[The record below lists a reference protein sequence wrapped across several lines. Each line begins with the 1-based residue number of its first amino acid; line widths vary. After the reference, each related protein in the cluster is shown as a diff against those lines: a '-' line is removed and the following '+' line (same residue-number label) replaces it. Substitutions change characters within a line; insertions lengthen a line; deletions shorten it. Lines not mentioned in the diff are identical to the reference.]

1 MDFSLLEE
9 HRLLQDTVR
18 RFVRQELLPLEPLVL
33 QRDTQGLTGEE
44 LVPAEAEERLLAQ
57 ARAAG
62 LWGLDVPAE
71 FGGLNLGA
79 LPKCLA
85 TEELYKTVTP
95 FTFPPDAPNLH
106 MLMQTCTP
114 EQRERYLLPYARG
127 EKRSAIAIS
136 EPGAGSD
143 PAGMLTTAVKK
154 GDQWVINGRKIW
166 ISRAHIAD
174 FMIVM
179 ALTDKEK
186 RARGGITAFLVDK
199 DTPGLVLQRQIP
211 VIGGHAPWEVV
222 FEDLTVPDSQV
233 LGQVGQGF
241 APMQL
246 RLTVRRLEIGSW
258 CVGLAQRCLDM
269 MVGYAKQ
276 RQTFGQ
282 RLADRQAIQWFIADS
297 ATDIHAA
304 RLMTHHG
311 AWKFDQG
318 EDVRQEASM
327 LKVFATEMATRVAD
341 RAMQT
346 HGGMG
351 MSKELPL
358 EFIYRRLR
366 PMRIFEGP
374 TEVHR
379 WVIART
385 LLKD

>member
-1 MDFSLLEE
+1 MDFELLEE
-9 HRLLQDTVR
+9 HRMLQYTVR

-33 QRDTQGLTGEE
+33 QRDTQGMTGEE
-44 LVPAEAEERLLAQ
+44 LLPAEVEDRLLAK
-57 ARAAG
+57 AREAG
-62 LWGLDVPAE
+62 LWGLDVPEE

-85 TEELYKTVTP
+85 TEELYKTITP

-106 MLMQTCTP
+106 MLMQTCTAA
-114 EQRERYLLPYARG
+114 QRERYLLPYARG

-143 PAGMLTTAVKK
+143 PAAMQTTAVKK

-174 FMIVM
+174 FIIVM

-186 RARGGITAFLVDK
+186 RARGGITAFIVDK
-199 DTPGLVLQRQIP
+199 GTPGLVLQRQIP
-211 VIGGHAPWEVV
+211 VIGGHAPWELV
-222 FEDLTVPDSQV
+222 FEDLTLPDAQV

-258 CVGLAQRCLDM
+258 CVGHAQRCLDM
-269 MVGYAKQ
+269 MVDYAKQ
-276 RQTFGQ
+276 RVTFGQ

-318 EDVRQEASM
+318 ADVRQEASM

-341 RAMQT
+341 RAMQM

-358 EFIYRRLR
+358 EFMYRRLR

-374 TEVHR
+374 SEVHR

>member
-9 HRLLQDTVR
+9 HRMLQDTVR
-18 RFVRQELLPLEPLVL
+18 RFVRQELLPLESLVL
-33 QRDTQGLTGEE
+33 QRDTEGHTGEDI
-44 LVPAEAEERLLAQ
+44 LPQDVDAKLLAKAQ
-57 ARAAG
+57 EAG
-62 LWGLDVPAE
+62 LWGLDVPEE

-85 TEELYKTVTP
+85 NEELHKCVTP

-114 EQRERYLLPYARG
+114 EQRERYLIPYTQG
-127 EKRSAIAIS
+127 TKRSAIAIS

-143 PAGMLTTAVKK
+143 PAGMQTTAVKK

-166 ISRAHIAD
+166 ISRAHVAD

-179 ALTDKEK
+179 AVTDREK

-199 DTPGLVLQRQIP
+199 GTPGLILQRQIP
-211 VIGGHAPWEVV
+211 VIGGHAPWEIV
-222 FEDLTVPDSQV
+222 FEDMTLPESQV
-233 LGQVGQGF
+233 LGPIGQGF

-258 CVGLAQRCLDM
+258 CVGMAQRALDM
-269 MVGYAKQ
+269 MIDYAKQ
-276 RQTFGQ
+276 RVTFGQ
-282 RLADRQAIQWFIADS
+282 RLADRQAVQWFIADS
-297 ATDIHAA
+297 ATDIYAS
-304 RLMTHHG
+304 RLMAHHG

-327 LKVFATEMATRVAD
+327 LKIFATEMATRVVD
-341 RAMQT
+341 RAMQV

-351 MSKELPL
+351 MSKDLPL
-358 EFIYRRLR
+358 EFMYRRLR

-379 WVIART
+379 WVVARS